1 MRVLRLDDLT
11 PRAIEHYGSR
21 NASVTLLARGD
32 AQVVRIELGAG
43 GVLGMHPAAVPQ
55 LFVVIDGSGWVGAEG
70 ADEELVEAGSAVH
83 WSAGE
88 SHETRSDR
96 GLVALVVEAERLE
109 PA

>member
-11 PRAIEHYGSR
+11 PGAIEHYGSR
-21 NASVTLLARGD
+21 NATVTLLARGD

-43 GVLGMHPAAVPQ
+43 SVLGMHPVAVPQ
-55 LFVVIDGSGWVGAEG
+55 LFVVVEGSGWAQT
-70 ADEELVEAGSAVH
+70 EAGEEEPLGPGAVVY
-83 WSAGE
+83 WNTGE